1 MTKAQMTTT
10 PAKRYF
16 VDVTGTGDA
25 IGAANLAEFT
35 LDDTAARDILRLAG
49 MARHMKLSRLE
60 RFDNSASFFMHMPR
74 SPEADALGDKNDVR
88 VDCTSLVVTGTDFY
102 YRSYEKHSGA
112 PMSCA
117 HQSLT
122 ELASHFGIELSVPA
136 DTKEELLPWHV
147 LGAHANGNFFDIHV
161 QAPEPLAA
169 FGVAAKMLEEAD
181 EEGDA
186 QFFAAIQ
193 DGSRYELPGDSVV
206 DLSTVLDPEQKA
218 VFSVPDSI

>member
-1 MTKAQMTTT
+1 MTKPQMTTT
-10 PAKRYF
+10 PAKRYC
-16 VDVTGTGDA
+16 VEVTGTADA
-25 IGAANLAEFT
+25 IATANLAEFT
-35 LDDTAARDILRLAG
+35 LDETVARDILVLAG
-49 MARHMKLSRLE
+49 MARDMKLSRLE
-60 RFDNSASFFMHMPR
+60 RFDYSATFMMHVPGT
-74 SPEADALGDKNDVR
+74 PEAEALGDENDVR

-102 YRSYEKHSGA
+102 YRSYEKHSGN

-122 ELASHFGIELSVPA
+122 ELASHFGIDWSVSA
-136 DTKEELLPWHV
+136 DGKEELLQWHV
-147 LGAHANGNFFDIHV
+147 LGAHANGNFFDISV

-186 QFFAAIQ
+186 QFFAAVR

-206 DLSTVLDPEQKA
+206 DLSTVLDPEQKD